1 MDMTV
6 FHAASAAVGGPL
18 TLAFVAVV
26 VAIFLWSLVCVLTPL
41 RASPRAEA
49 FARYAPVAL
58 TSVGMLGTF
67 VGIYIGLTH
76 FDVRDVSGSMPGF
89 LQGLK
94 VAFASSITGMALAVV
109 LRTLEST
116 MVPRDGSAGASAED
130 IYRVLAEMH
139 EQDRAT
145 AHQLLLAVERL
156 RADLGGEGD
165 NSTAT
170 LLQNLR
176 MAVTHA
182 AGTVADS
189 SQAGFEHMAKE
200 FRQLAGR
207 IELDARAERGLARRS
222 QGG

>member
-1 MDMTV
+1 MDGIFV
-6 FHAASAAVGGPL
+6 AASAAVGGPL
-18 TLAFVAVV
+18 TFGFVAALVV
-26 VAIFLWSLVCVLTPL
+26 IFVWALACALTPL
-41 RASPRAEA
+41 RASPRADA

-67 VGIYIGLTH
+67 VGIYWGLTH

-109 LRTLEST
+109 LRTLESA
-116 MVPRDGSAGASAED
+116 MVTRDGSAGAGAED
-130 IYRVLAEMH
+130 IYRVLAEMR
-139 EQDRAT
+139 EQDRAA
-145 AHQLLLAVERL
+145 AHELLLAIERL
-156 RADLGGEGD
+156 RNDLSGDGE
-165 NSTAT
+165 NASAT
-170 LLQNLR
+170 LLRNLR

-200 FRQLAGR
+200 FRLLAGR
-207 IELDARAERGLARRS
+207 LELEARAERGMARRS
-222 QGG
+222 QAG

>member
-1 MDMTV
+1 MDVTV
-6 FHAASAAVGGPL
+6 LHAASAAIGGPL
-18 TLAFVAVV
+18 TLAFV
-26 VAIFLWSLVCVLTPL
+26 VALIVIFAWALLCVFTPL
-41 RASPRAEA
+41 KASPRAEA

-67 VGIYIGLTH
+67 VGIYLGLTH

-109 LRTLEST
+109 LRTLESA
-116 MVPRDGSAGASAED
+116 MVPRDGSAGTAAED
-130 IYRVLAEMH
+130 IYRVLTEMR

-156 RADLGGEGD
+156 RSDLGGEGD

-200 FRQLAGR
+200 FRLLASR
-207 IELDARAERGLARRS
+207 LEIEARAERGFARRS